1 MDFNEVFSL
10 NIGGNTV
17 NIGTINYK
25 KASDIQANDKI
36 RYEADPVPFEFTIK
50 GSKEGIYLVFNSLN
64 LSWCLF

>member
-25 KASDIQANDKI
+25 RLQIY
-36 RYEADPVPFEFTIK
+36 RLMIK
-50 GSKEGIYLVFNSLN
+50 LDMKLTQYPLN
-64 LSWCLF
+64 LQ